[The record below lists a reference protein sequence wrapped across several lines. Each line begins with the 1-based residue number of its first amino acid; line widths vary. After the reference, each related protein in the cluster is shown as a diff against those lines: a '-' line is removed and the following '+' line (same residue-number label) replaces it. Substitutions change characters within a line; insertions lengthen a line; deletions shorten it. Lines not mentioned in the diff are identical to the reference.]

1 MRHGRIIVGLCWWD
15 FETMVATASDIR
27 PSPLAGQWYPA
38 RADALTA
45 MLDGFLSQVQSR
57 TVGGELLGLLSPHAG
72 LRYSGPVAAHAYT
85 LVKGLSFDT
94 VVVVGPMHHP
104 ISGATLTTGHSD
116 YQTPLGTVP
125 IDREIVERIGKR
137 VPLTVIRNDPEH
149 SVEIELPFLQHIL
162 APGFTLVPLMLRDQ
176 SLDRAKLLGAAL
188 VDALQDRRALLVASS
203 DLSHFYPQHTSPSL
217 DKLMLDRVAAMDA
230 QGVVDHNER
239 RTAFA
244 CGYGAIATVLN
255 ALHAWGAD
263 HAEIVGYGTSGDVTG
278 DFGQVVGYGAA
289 AFWRT

>member
-1 MRHGRIIVGLCWWD
+1 
-15 FETMVATASDIR
+15 MVATASDIR

-45 MLDGFLSQVQSR
+45 MLDSFLSPVEPR
-57 TVGGELLGLLSPHAG
+57 TLNGKLLGLVSPHAG
-72 LRYSGPVAAHAYT
+72 LRYSGPVAAHAYA
-85 LVKGLSFDT
+85 LLKGLAFDT

-104 ISGATLTTGHSD
+104 IPGATLTSGHSD

-125 IDREIVERIGKR
+125 IDREMVEHIGKH
-137 VPLTVIRNDPEH
+137 VPLTAIRNDPEH

-176 SLDRAKLLGAAL
+176 SSENAKLLGAAL

-203 DLSHFYPQHTSPSL
+203 DLSHFYPQDTAHSL
-217 DKLMLDRVAAMDA
+217 DKLMLDRVPALDA
-230 QGVVDHNER
+230 QAVVDLNDA

-244 CGYGAIATVLN
+244 CGYGAIAAVLTT
-255 ALHAWGAD
+255 LHAWATQ
-263 HAEIVGYGTSGDVTG
+263 HAAIVGYGTSGDVPG

>member
-1 MRHGRIIVGLCWWD
+1 
-15 FETMVATASDIR
+15 MVATASDIR

-45 MLDGFLSQVQSR
+45 MLDSFLSPVEPR
-57 TVGGELLGLLSPHAG
+57 TLNGKLLGLLSPHAG
-72 LRYSGPVAAHAYT
+72 LRYSGPVAAHAYA
-85 LVKGLSFDT
+85 LLKGLSFDT

-104 ISGATLTTGHSD
+104 IPGATLTSGHSD

-125 IDREIVERIGKR
+125 IDREIMERIGKR
-137 VPLTVIRNDPEH
+137 VPLTIIRNDPEH

-162 APGFTLVPLMLRDQ
+162 ASGFTLVPLMLRDQ
-176 SLDRAKLLGAAL
+176 SSENAKLLGAAL
-188 VDALQDRRALLVASS
+188 VDALQDRRVLLVASS
-203 DLSHFYPQHTSPSL
+203 DLSHFYPQDTAHSL

-255 ALHAWGAD
+255 ALHAWGAV
-263 HAEIVGYGTSGDVTG
+263 HAEIVDYGTSGDVTG